1 MRKSFFSILVA
12 SFVLTTIAYGQD
24 SAKLS
29 PTNRYSIKNNL
40 LYDAA
45 ANLNLSAEF
54 MLSGKSSL
62 EIPVSYN
69 PWTFS
74 DNQKWKHF
82 LIQPEYRY
90 WLHKTF
96 HGPFFGL
103 HSHFAIFNVG
113 GLPNSFFGDKLSD
126 YRYQGWLAG
135 AGLSLGYRWN
145 FGSRWGLEANIGAGY
160 AYLDYDI
167 FDKAPKTPQT
177 GSESR
182 YYVGPTRAGLS
193 LTYSFGN
200 KKTSSPQRV
209 LFISSPKIDS
219 KTVEPAKAIA
229 ELYVPDFVV
238 SHIILQPK
246 AKSTK
251 KLRKTYVSYL
261 DFAQG
266 KSTIQP
272 ANAQNVSELNNIRKM
287 IDEVKIDTNAI
298 ITAIYIR
305 GYTSPEGTFE
315 NNLELSFKRAFAL
328 KNYLKDEYHFP
339 ETIFQIEGKGEDW
352 QTLDSLVAQS
362 SMFDKNAILNII
374 RGVGIFNGR
383 EKKLMDLSK
392 GIPYRQMMREIFPK
406 LRRLE
411 ITIDYTVQ
419 PYSPE
424 TAKEIL
430 RTNPSDL
437 SLDDVFRIANLYQI
451 GSGEYCEVL
460 DEAANTFVDNDTLNL
475 NAAACALSRK
485 EVGSADKYLQRIHN
499 RTEAYFN
506 NLGILLALRNQ
517 WQQAEEA
524 FATAQRMGTSKE
536 AEHNASEI
544 EKRKASLSNLTSKSK

>member
-1 MRKSFFSILVA
+1 MER
-12 SFVLTTIAYGQD
+12 
-24 SAKLS
+24 
-29 PTNRYSIKNNL
+29 
-40 LYDAA
+40 
-45 ANLNLSAEF
+45 
-54 MLSGKSSL
+54 
-62 EIPVSYN
+62 IPC
-69 PWTFS
+69 
-74 DNQKWKHF
+74 
-82 LIQPEYRY
+82 
-90 WLHKTF
+90 
-96 HGPFFGL
+96 
-103 HSHFAIFNVG
+103 NVG
-113 GLPNSFFGDKLSD
+113 
-126 YRYQGWLAG
+126 
-135 AGLSLGYRWN
+135 
-145 FGSRWGLEANIGAGY
+145 
-160 AYLDYDI
+160 
-167 FDKAPKTPQT
+167 
-177 GSESR
+177 
-182 YYVGPTRAGLS
+182 YV
-193 LTYSFGN
+193 Y
-200 KKTSSPQRV
+200 
-209 LFISSPKIDS
+209 
-219 KTVEPAKAIA
+219 
-229 ELYVPDFVV
+229 
-238 SHIILQPK
+238 
-246 AKSTK
+246 
-251 KLRKTYVSYL
+251 YL

-287 IDEVKIDTNAI
+287 IDEVKVDTNAI